1 MLERYVVYNYFA
13 MIPKKASFL
22 WEQFWDFFCCCP
34 FWNRFGWRPP
44 ATEKLQKSI
53 DAFCKIIQ
61 AEDRLLILL
70 SRRWIP
76 VLCAFAGSSMWEPL
90 EGYVSEPHLFVIFP
104 TFYASFRE
112 FRVAVNISYLFRDSD
127 QTCQMPLSDAPPE
140 LREAVLSLQSDFAV
154 PDSRIAKMALRLA
167 RIFHRSGQDLCWL
180 NRCIWTNC

>member
-1 MLERYVVYNYFA
+1 MCCTITL
-13 MIPKKASFL
+13 MIPKKTSFL
-22 WEQFWDFFCCCP
+22 WEQFWDFLCCCP

-90 EGYVSEPHLFVIFP
+90 EGYVSEPQLFVIFRLFP
-104 TFYASFRE
+104 LRLENQRLLF
-112 FRVAVNISYLFRDSD
+112 ISYLKRLTD
-127 QTCQMPLSDAPPE
+127 QTCSVTCQMPQQSFEKQFLAYNPTLLYQTAGLPKWHYA
-140 LREAVLSLQSDFAV
+140 LRESSTA
-154 PDSRIAKMALRLA
+154 
-167 RIFHRSGQDLCWL
+167 QDETCAEK
-180 NRCIWTNC
+180 